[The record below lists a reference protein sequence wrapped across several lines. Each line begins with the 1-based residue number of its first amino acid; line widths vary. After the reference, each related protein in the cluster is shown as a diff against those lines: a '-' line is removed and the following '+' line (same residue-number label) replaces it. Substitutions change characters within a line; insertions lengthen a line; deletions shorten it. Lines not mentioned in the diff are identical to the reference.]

1 MRGSR
6 ELTKQKDE
14 ENGEDKEK
22 SSKLGVSPTQ
32 VAGGAMASATAA
44 YLGGQLGV
52 AGTIIGASLTSVVI
66 TVGGSLYQ

>member
-44 YLGGQLGV
+44 HLLADCIAQFAAKFLVERHGNLV
-52 AGTIIGASLTSVVI
+52 TSRAEP
-66 TVGGSLYQ
+66 